1 VAAALV
7 SWDHSGGYP
16 LPNAWL
22 SSGTAGF
29 TKTFKLDDPEHAFI
43 ADHNVDGRILMPVRR
58 TFWRHIQHFNYKFSL
73 KISGFRIWVAHGRP
87 QR

>member
-1 VAAALV
+1 M
-7 SWDHSGGYP
+7 SWDHSGDYP

-29 TKTFKLDDPEHAFI
+29 TKTYKLDDPEHAFI

-58 TFWRHIQHFNYKFSL
+58 SFWQQVQYLVLNLNFEIRGL
-73 KISGFRIWVAHGRP
+73 
-87 QR
+87 